1 MVKIGDPGALK
12 GGAGVEQFY
21 ANIYSKL
28 APFKYNI
35 FWCNNYVDI
44 RIKTMGNNKRLAL

>member
-1 MVKIGDPGALK
+1 MEIGAKQLKIGDPGALK
-12 GGAGVEQFY
+12 GGAGVEQCY

-35 FWCNNYVDI
+35 FCCYFYDI
-44 RIKTMGNNKRLAL
+44 DIL